1 LNALNMDYRIKRM
14 KIKLFAVA
22 TVTLSLLALACAQAP
37 SEGAAPASN
46 MLVTAQSNQPQKMII
61 TRSGA
66 RATRKGPEANF
77 TGNVSVEALFPVNP
91 PSRMSGGS
99 VTFEPGARSAWH
111 THPLGQILIVTAG
124 SGWAQQ
130 EGGEK
135 QEIKQGDVI
144 WTPPGLKHWHGA
156 TATGRLTHIAIQESL
171 DGKNVEWMEKV
182 SDEQYGK

>member
-1 LNALNMDYRIKRM
+1 MDHRIERI

-37 SEGAAPASN
+37 SEGATPASN
-46 MLVTAQSNQPQKMII
+46 TLVTAQSNQPQKMII

-77 TGNVSVEALFPVNP
+77 TGSVSVEVLFPVNS

-124 SGWAQQ
+124 AGWVQQ
-130 EGGEK
+130 DGGVK

-144 WTPPGLKHWHGA
+144 WTPPGVKHWHGA
-156 TATGRLTHIAIQESL
+156 TATDRLTHIAIQESF
-171 DGKNVEWMEKV
+171 DGRNVEWMEKV
-182 SDEQYGK
+182 SDEQYGR